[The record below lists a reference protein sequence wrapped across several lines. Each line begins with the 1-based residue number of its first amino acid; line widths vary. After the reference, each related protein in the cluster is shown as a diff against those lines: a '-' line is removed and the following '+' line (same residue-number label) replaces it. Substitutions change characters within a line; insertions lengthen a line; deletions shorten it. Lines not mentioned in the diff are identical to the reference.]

1 MENKNEI
8 SYSPLVHHNKLKS
21 LTINNCRFMETVL
34 SEIYANITNNFN
46 ISNSIINNDIYNGS
60 LYLNS
65 GYLSSLLVPPIPY
78 SLRVSG
84 VLSGDLSF
92 LVDTKEIIYL
102 NGTRV
107 DRYSDRNN
115 VTCKNITWIN
125 CEDGFIP
132 TVYDLNRLINDL
144 YNSALSNGT
153 LTINTNNP
161 SITDPDVLNHITD
174 LRNRGWVINHN

>member
-21 LTINNCRFMETVL
+21 LTINNCRFMETDL
-34 SEIYANITNNFN
+34 SEINANITNNFN

-174 LRNRGWVINHN
+174 LRKRGWVINHN